1 MLSPETPCISEDYLS
16 NNSNEIKA
24 EKAYTFTSNKNN
36 VFNIIFKN
44 YSNYILI
51 NGFLNNNSINYSI
64 YEKKYNINDL
74 KNNKYL
80 SLCDTVD
87 EMFNQIIFELEKNNK
102 ISLVENNKKIIFKIP
117 VEHVKIKEITFTL
130 EEKIKTEKELIED
143 LYQEINKLKVE
154 NNNIKEEFNKMKKDF
169 DLIKSANK
177 ELNEKNLNLENQ
189 LKIFSDKLNILL
201 NNQAKIIPEIKDK
214 KENIITNEVNNKEKV
229 YNNIIYYTNE
239 EKDLRNIYNDSDVFE
254 RNTNGAFVL
263 CLSLDSFNLAIQEI
277 IKEYKND
284 KNIKF
289 NLILGEINIQIIQGI
304 LKENNELSQ
313 IIQNICI
320 YSKNPEKYY
329 NINTI
334 TIFDIYKNRED
345 IINFIIIFS
354 STNIKPFPQ
363 TKLITYQDYLDK
375 YKEFHLKISQFYGDL
390 SPQSFKYYFGKLK
403 IVIEEEEKEKKLR
416 KNRDLLLQSFSKFE
430 IKKDLNKVDEL
441 IINEWTKDTF
451 WNDFNKWLYNLDM
464 NNFEPKAYFASRF
477 IYSLNSYA
485 HRKDKYCTKNEKILY
500 RGVKKS
506 YINLLPYERAKGKI
520 ILLSSIISSFEE
532 EKMINPYAKYK
543 NAKSQFST
551 IFYIKNIYK
560 KNYIPNG
567 IIITDVSEFKYEK
580 ECLFQPFS
588 FFYVKDIEIDLNK
601 YVAKIYLETI
611 GKTEILEEQLKQG
624 KEIEYNQKE
633 NIMQVKKK

>member
-36 VFNIIFKN
+36 AFNIIFKN

-130 EEKIKTEKELIED
+130 EEKIKTEKEQIKD
-143 LYQEINKLKVE
+143 LYQEINNIKDE

-254 RNTNGAFVL
+254 RNTNVAFVL

-601 YVAKIYLETI
+601 YVAKI
-611 GKTEILEEQLKQG
+611 
-624 KEIEYNQKE
+624 
-633 NIMQVKKK
+633 